1 MRKFWTWEWDTA
13 ECRKRVYM
21 FDALRLEPRT
31 AGDMEVVGP
40 VAVPWPLERQRQE
53 RASTGTARVL
63 ETRVDM
69 ETASTSWEL
78 KVVTPHFLTE
88 ASPTP

>member
-1 MRKFWTWEWDTA
+1 MCKFWTRVWDTA
-13 ECRKRVYM
+13 QCQKRVCK
-21 FDALRLEPRT
+21 FDPLRLEPRT

-40 VAVPWPLERQRQE
+40 VAVPWPLERQRRV
-53 RASTGTARVL
+53 RASTGTACIL
-63 ETRVDM
+63 ETTVDM
-69 ETASTSWEL
+69 ETASTSWDL